1 MTADDK
7 QSVLLELID
16 SDPQKFISIVDD
28 KHLEMKAKITIYLW
42 MNIIRQLP
50 NSSIIVDASN
60 PEMLLVIILM
70 MLSRISRIIT
80 TKVLLPSGTRSI
92 VV

>member
-50 NSSIIVDASN
+50 NSSIIVDDNNKGIVAEWN
-60 PEMLLVIILM
+60 A
-70 MLSRISRIIT
+70 
-80 TKVLLPSGTRSI
+80 KYRSLKG
-92 VV
+92 